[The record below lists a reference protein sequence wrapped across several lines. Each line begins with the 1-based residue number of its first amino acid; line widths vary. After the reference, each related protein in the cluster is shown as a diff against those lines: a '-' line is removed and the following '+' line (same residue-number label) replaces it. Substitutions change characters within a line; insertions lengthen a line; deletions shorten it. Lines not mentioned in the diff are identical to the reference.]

1 MKTSLNDKGQLI
13 DEKIEVA
20 LEALKVVKNLEE
32 WKQLKAKFLS
42 KNELI
47 DELKQALKD
56 PNLDASVKKSFGDL
70 INLYLKTLNQAF
82 ADKKNDLENQFFLE
96 ARDNPL
102 LKNDRVKFSSK
113 KVGGLHPLTIAQI
126 KVKTFFDAL
135 NYEFLYG
142 LEIEEEKYNFDILNI
157 PSDHP
162 ARSMHDSLYFENKLM
177 LRTHSTNITAR
188 KLLQDARNELFSYS
202 IGTVFRNDD
211 NDATHSFQFNQIDL
225 FVTSDR
231 IISIAN
237 LKTTMDRFLKSFFDN
252 QVSDTRYRVSYFP
265 FTEPSFEVDVMFN
278 KNDQQKWI
286 EVLGCGMIHRN
297 VIQNANKDAN
307 IINGFAAGIGLERIA
322 MLKWGISDI
331 RDFYQNDINFLEKFR
346 KEI

>member
-1 MKTSLNDKGQLI
+1 METSLNEKSQAI
-13 DEKIEVA
+13 DEQIES
-20 LEALKVVKNLEE
+20 ALKSLEKIKSLE
-32 WKQLKAKFLS
+32 QLKQLKAKYLS
-42 KNELI
+42 KNEII
-47 DELKQALKD
+47 DDLKQILKD
-56 PNLDASVKKSFGDL
+56 PNIESSLKKSYGDL

-82 ADKKNDLENQFFLE
+82 SDKKNDLENQFFLE
-96 ARDNPL
+96 KRENPL
-102 LKNDRVKFSSK
+102 LKSNQVDLKTK
-113 KVGGLHPLTIAQI
+113 KVGGLHPLTIAENKI
-126 KVKTFFDAL
+126 KTFFSML

-142 LEIEEEKYNFDILNI
+142 LEIEAEKYNFDILNI
-157 PSDHP
+157 PTNHP

-188 KLLQDARNELFSYS
+188 KLLKDTRSEIFSYS

-237 LKTTMDRFLKSFFDN
+237 LKTTLDSFLKFFFDN
-252 QVSDTRYRVSYFP
+252 QVSKTRYRVSYFP

-278 KNDQQKWI
+278 KGEQQKWI

-297 VIQNANKDAN
+297 VINNANKDAS
-307 IINGFAAGIGLERIA
+307 IINGFAAGIGLERMA
-322 MLKWGISDI
+322 MLKWQIDDI
-331 RDFYQNDINFLEKFR
+331 RDFYQNDIKFLERFK

>member
-1 MKTSLNDKGQLI
+1 METSLSEKSQVI
-13 DEKIEVA
+13 DDVIEVA
-20 LEALKVVKNLEE
+20 LTALKTIKSLEE
-32 WKQLKAKFLS
+32 LKQLKAKYLS
-42 KNELI
+42 KNETI
-47 DELKQALKD
+47 DKLKQILKD
-56 PNLDASVKKSFGDL
+56 PNIDHELKKSYGDL

-82 ADKKNDLENQFFLE
+82 SDKKNDLENQFFLKE
-96 ARDNPL
+96 RDNPL
-102 LKNDRVKFSSK
+102 LSDNKVALKTK
-113 KVGGLHPLTIAQI
+113 KVGGLHPLTLAENKI
-126 KVKTFFDAL
+126 KTFFSTL

-142 LEIEEEKYNFDILNI
+142 LEIEAEKYNFDILNI
-157 PSDHP
+157 PTNHH

-188 KLLQDARNELFSYS
+188 KLLQDTRSEIFSYS

-237 LKTTMDRFLKSFFDN
+237 LKTTLDAFLKFFFDGE
-252 QVSDTRYRVSYFP
+252 VSNTRYRVSYFP

-278 KNDQQKWI
+278 KGKEQKWI

-297 VIQNANKDAN
+297 VIKNANKDAT
-307 IINGFAAGIGLERIA
+307 IINGFAAGIGLERMA
-322 MLKWGISDI
+322 MLKWGINDI
-331 RDFYQNDINFLEKFR
+331 RDFYQNDIKFLERFK